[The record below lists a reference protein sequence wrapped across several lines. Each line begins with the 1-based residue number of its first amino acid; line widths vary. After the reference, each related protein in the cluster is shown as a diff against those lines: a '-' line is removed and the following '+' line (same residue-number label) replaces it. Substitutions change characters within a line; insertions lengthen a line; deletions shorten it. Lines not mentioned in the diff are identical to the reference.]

1 MKSKL
6 INFLKKEIPLIV
18 GIIVT
23 IILLLLPTKYDTNDA
38 YIGKIQAKATV
49 VEVDDSMV
57 LTIGIIKS
65 GEERC
70 IVRIENTQFKGQE
83 FEAINLLTGQLE
95 NDKMFE
101 VGDEALVLISHDNGI
116 ITSISMID
124 HYRINYELI
133 LILIFVI
140 ILIAFAGKTGIRAVL
155 SFVITILAIWKILIP
170 CYLDGYN
177 PILIGLIIVAI
188 LTVIIETFVY
198 GFNKKSLAAISGSF
212 LGILTTCILGM
223 LFTDLFQIHG
233 AIMPNS
239 ETLLYSGY
247 INLDLTQIY
256 MATIFIG
263 SSGALMD
270 ISVDITSA
278 IIEVIKQ
285 NPDISFKEA
294 TKSGFNVGRAAMGTM
309 TTTLLLAYSGGS
321 IALLM
326 VFVAQGTPIIDILN
340 YKTVSAEIIDTIIG
354 SLGLVLVAPFTAI
367 TSSFFLTKRKK
378 NKFKTME

>member
-1 MKSKL
+1 MKNINKKNLLNL
-6 INFLKKEIPLIV
+6 IKKEIPLIL
-18 GIIVT
+18 GIIFT
-23 IILLLLPTKYDTNDA
+23 IVLILIPSKYTTSDA
-38 YIGKIQAKATV
+38 YIGKVQAKATV

-70 IVRIENTQFKGQE
+70 VVRIENTEFKGQT

-101 VGDEALVLISHDNGI
+101 VGDKALVLISHDDGT

-124 HYRINYELI
+124 HYRINYEIILIIIFAVI
-133 LILIFVI
+133 LIL
-140 ILIAFAGKTGIRAVL
+140 FAGRTGIRALL
-155 SFVITILAIWKILIP
+155 SFVITVLSIWKLLIP
-170 CYLDGYN
+170 SYLDGKN
-177 PILIGLIIVAI
+177 PIFIGLIIVCA
-188 LTVIIETFVY
+188 LTLIIEVFVY
-198 GFNKKSLAAISGSF
+198 GFNKKSLSAVSGSF
-212 LGILTTCILGM
+212 LGILATCILGII
-223 LFTDLFQIHG
+223 FTDMYKIHG

-247 INLDLTQIY
+247 LNLDLTKIY

-278 IIEVIKQ
+278 VNEVVCQ
-285 NPDISFKEA
+285 NPEISFKDA
-294 TKSGFNVGRAAMGTM
+294 LKSGFNVGKAAMGTM

-340 YKTVSAEIIDTIIG
+340 YKTVSAEIINTIIG
-354 SLGLVLVAPFTAI
+354 SLGLILVAPFTAF
-367 TSSFFLTKRKK
+367 TSAFFLTKRK
-378 NKFKTME
+378 NKK